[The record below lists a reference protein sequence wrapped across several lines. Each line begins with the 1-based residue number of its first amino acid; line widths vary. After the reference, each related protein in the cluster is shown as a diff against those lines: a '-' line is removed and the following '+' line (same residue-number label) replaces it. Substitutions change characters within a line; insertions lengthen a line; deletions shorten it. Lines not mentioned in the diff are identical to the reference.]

1 MDPEVVVQDQHLK
14 IDLLQLLITKDH
26 QDHSITNPDSTK
38 VLCQGRT
45 KVSTEQPSMV
55 RQEVLTIDLPCSIKD
70 LQDHLKI
77 NQGSIKVHLWD
88 VKDLIEMPLIMMVPD
103 PLIDL
108 LIMTVQD
115 HLIKDLLPVVSTMDL
130 LHEALVMGL
139 REVLMM
145 DLHEVLTMDLHEVST
160 MDLREVSTMDLQET
174 SMDLQETSMD
184 LQEASMDLLQEAS
197 MEVLLVVLIKT
208 NLLQTLTKDFL
219 HHFLN
224 HLQTDLGILQGE
236 IQHQLQMMPMI
247 GVHLKILVI
256 QEQPQKK

>member
-1 MDPEVVVQDQHLK
+1 
-14 IDLLQLLITKDH
+14 
-26 QDHSITNPDSTK
+26 
-38 VLCQGRT
+38 
-45 KVSTEQPSMV
+45 MV
-55 RQEVLTIDLPCSIKD
+55 KD

-88 VKDLIEMPLIMMVPD
+88 VKDLIEMPLIM
-103 PLIDL
+103 
-108 LIMTVQD
+108 TVQD

-139 REVLMM
+139 HEVLMM
-145 DLHEVLTMDLHEVST
+145 DLHEVLTMDLHEAST
-160 MDLREVSTMDLQET
+160 MDLREVSI
-174 SMDLQETSMD
+174 MDLQETSMD
-184 LQEASMDLLQEAS
+184 LQEASMDLLLEAS
-197 MEVLLVVLIKT
+197 MEVLRVVLIKT

>member
-139 REVLMM
+139 
-145 DLHEVLTMDLHEVST
+145 HEVLTMDLHEVST

-174 SMDLQETSMD
+174 SMDLQE
-184 LQEASMDLLQEAS
+184 ASMDLLLEAS

>member
-139 REVLMM
+139 
-145 DLHEVLTMDLHEVST
+145 HEVLTMGLHEV
-160 MDLREVSTMDLQET
+160 LTMDLQET

>member
-130 LHEALVMGL
+130 LHEALVM
-139 REVLMM
+139 
-145 DLHEVLTMDLHEVST
+145 DLHEVST

-184 LQEASMDLLQEAS
+184 LQEASTDLLQEAS

>member
-139 REVLMM
+139 HEVLTMG
-145 DLHEVLTMDLHEVST
+145 LHEVLTMDLHEVST

-174 SMDLQETSMD
+174 SMDLQE
-184 LQEASMDLLQEAS
+184 ASMDLLLEAS

>member
-1 MDPEVVVQDQHLK
+1 
-14 IDLLQLLITKDH
+14 
-26 QDHSITNPDSTK
+26 
-38 VLCQGRT
+38 
-45 KVSTEQPSMV
+45 MV
-55 RQEVLTIDLPCSIKD
+55 RQEVLTIDLLCLIKD

-88 VKDLIEMPLIMMVPD
+88 VKDLTEMLLIMMVPD

-139 REVLMM
+139 HEVLTMG
-145 DLHEVLTMDLHEVST
+145 LHEVLTMDLH
-160 MDLREVSTMDLQET
+160 EVSTMDLQET

-197 MEVLLVVLIKT
+197 MEVLL
-208 NLLQTLTKDFL
+208 
-219 HHFLN
+219 
-224 HLQTDLGILQGE
+224 
-236 IQHQLQMMPMI
+236 
-247 GVHLKILVI
+247 
-256 QEQPQKK
+256 